1 MSAVVPMTRQPEDL
15 AYDLIAVNRSE
26 LPVLIPT
33 ASSTPKS
40 NGDRAVRLLRAA
52 LVSVFFAV
60 AIGNWHTPISPKG
73 AGGDLYA
80 CWGLAAFVFGPV
92 YQAHRAFYIFFV
104 EASGD
109 DLANTLVFF
118 DVGLKDRVEDLVG
131 RQGVHVALVLS

>member
-1 MSAVVPMTRQPEDL
+1 MTSSPST
-15 AYDLIAVNRSE
+15 AANS
-26 LPVLIPT
+26 PVLIPT
-33 ASSTPKS
+33 ANSTPKS
-40 NGDRAVRLLRAA
+40 YGDRAVRLLRAA

-92 YQAHRAFYIFFV
+92 YQAHGAFYVFFV

-118 DVGLKDRVEDLVG
+118 DVGLEDRVEDLVG